1 MCPGNPN
8 WPRPAPNHLHHDGI
22 RTKGGL
28 LLLRGLRARRHR
40 HALLDRCAQEQL
52 KEEKE
57 EEEEAEQLQE
67 GGGGIES
74 LVTNFSTCFYELNTT
89 VIFGCMTL
97 FYKR

>member
-8 WPRPAPNHLHHDGI
+8 WSWPAPHHLHHDGI
-22 RTKGGL
+22 RTKGRL

-52 KEEKE
+52 EEEKE

-89 VIFGCMTL
+89 VILGCMTL